1 MISQVIVTWRAAE
14 LSKVKGCLRVLFD
27 IEVRKGFF
35 NNKAFGQEPRPG
47 NEACGWHESSRLK
60 HCLFTVNKGRVGRP
74 VCQSG
79 VVKGWGVQT
88 TDHIGSCSA
97 V

>member
-1 MISQVIVTWRAAE
+1 MISQVIVTWRTAE

-27 IEVRKGFF
+27 DIEVF

-79 VVKGWGVQT
+79 VVKGRGVQT
-88 TDHIGSCSA
+88 TDHIGSRS
-97 V
+97 VV